1 MLSNIP
7 TSCSQAILHTIFG
20 EFGNIFIQWIDDTHC
35 WLIVKDDKKV
45 RKVSEGLLRDTK
57 LFSNYMENGEKY
69 QIALEKNITKEIG
82 NIEILSWNNWISA
95 IVNADLEIEEEQE
108 EQDQEGEDKMVNG
121 ES

>member
-57 LFSNYMENGEKY
+57 LFSDYMENGKKY

-82 NIEILSWNNWISA
+82 NIKILSWNNWISA
-95 IVNADLEIEEEQE
+95 IVNADSEIEEEP
-108 EQDQEGEDKMVNG
+108 DQEDEDKIVNG